1 LFGAEHASTLM
12 YRWLLSKSHAS
23 LVCTCVDVTV
33 NEKLFV
39 ALDVTLLDAQ
49 GVIVDV
55 AEALMLPVSVVVTV
69 VRCPLMPCL
78 TALWPKPSW
87 SHSMSSLTTRS
98 R

>member
-1 LFGAEHASTLM
+1 M
-12 YRWLLSKSHAS
+12 YRWLLSNSHAS

-33 NEKLFV
+33 NEKLVV